1 MSNTGTYA
9 TNEWGD
15 EGNASLSAG
24 NSLGESEEEGK
35 VAVDAVLLLELTGSL
50 DTFPCRGDL
59 DEDAVLVDTNRL
71 VESDELL
78 GLGLGGLLV
87 EREARVNF
95 GGDVTRDDL
104 QDLGAKLDEL
114 RQRTSI
120 SEKLRYAHSRD
131 DP

>member
-15 EGNASLSAG
+15 EGNAGLSAG

-50 DTFPCRGDL
+50 DTFPCGGDL

-78 GLGLGGLLV
+78 SLGLGSLLV
-87 EREARVNF
+87 EGKAGVNLSRHTS
-95 GGDVTRDDL
+95 GDDL
-104 QDLGAKLDEL
+104 EDLLSKLNEL
-114 RQRTSI
+114 EKQR
-120 SEKLRYAHSRD
+120 
-131 DP
+131 